1 MHFKNWMV
9 KKVEMRRFSVFVTSF
24 FFFLM
29 CSVSNGFGQTEFELT
44 GSVVDD
50 ISNAPIHN
58 LMVVSKGNQ
67 QGYFSGLDGRFRLQT
82 RMGDSLLIA
91 SNGYTTLKIAVAD
104 SVNKGIYHLN
114 IRLKRLEVTIKEV
127 EIFTK
132 RDLEAIERDI
142 QTLGYDEDDYLMDGV
157 DAISSPITAL
167 YVAFSR
173 RERSKRMVAELRNE
187 DKRRALLKELFRK
200 YVDYEIIDLSNDEFD
215 RFIDFC
221 RISDD
226 FLKNSTQYDF
236 IMYIKSRFEIYR
248 MLEN

>member
-1 MHFKNWMV
+1 
-9 KKVEMRRFSVFVTSF
+9 MRRATILLFISFLFVC
-24 FFFLM
+24 
-29 CSVSNGFGQTEFELT
+29 CSSTRTFGQYDIEFSGT
-44 GSVVDD
+44 VVDD
-50 ISNAPIHN
+50 LSNAPIQN
-58 LMVVSKGNQ
+58 LMVVSKRTQ
-67 QGYFSGLDGRFRLQT
+67 QGYFSGHDGKFKLLSGI
-82 RMGDSLLIA
+82 GDSLLIA
-91 SNGYTTLKIAVAD
+91 STGYTTIKIAVAD
-104 SVNKGIYHLN
+104 SVSKGIYHFR
-114 IRLKRLEVTIKEV
+114 IRLKRLQVVLKEV

-142 QTLGYDEDDYLMDGV
+142 QTLGYDEDDYLMEGV
-157 DAISSPITAL
+157 DAINSPITAL

-200 YVDYEIIDLSNDEFD
+200 YVDYEIIDLDNDEFD

-221 RISDD
+221 RISDE

-248 MLEN
+248 MLEQ

>member
-1 MHFKNWMV
+1 MTRILVSLLYGFLLICCSAS
-9 KKVEMRRFSVFVTSF
+9 FSY
-24 FFFLM
+24 
-29 CSVSNGFGQTEFELT
+29 GQQDIELT
-44 GSVVDD
+44 GTVVDD
-50 ISNAPIHN
+50 LSNAPIQN
-58 LMVVSKGNQ
+58 LMVVSKRTQ
-67 QGYFSGLDGRFRLQT
+67 QGTFSGFDGKFKLQT
-82 RMGDSLLIA
+82 GVGDSLLIA
-91 SNGYTTLKIAVAD
+91 STGYTTIKIAVAD
-104 SVNKGIYHLN
+104 SVSRGIYHFR
-114 IRLKRLEVTIKEV
+114 IRLKRLQVVLKEV

-142 QTLGYDEDDYLMDGV
+142 QTLGYDEGDYLMDGV

-221 RISDD
+221 RISDE

-248 MLEN
+248 MLEQ